1 MYRLIALIGLSFLIM
16 AACSQPVRQ
25 DNLGKSEIC
34 QQISKQM
41 INNSQNTGQP
51 QADSA
56 QITQAQLLKQYKDN
70 NCY

>member
-1 MYRLIALIGLSFLIM
+1 MYRLIVLIGISCLII
-16 AACSQPVRQ
+16 AACSKPVRQ
-25 DNLGKSEIC
+25 DNPGKSEIC
-34 QQISKQM
+34 QQISKQTL
-41 INNSQNTGQP
+41 NNSQNTGQP